1 MKKKMAE
8 MKALEELAKKKEQEE
23 KGGWFSFSFFWA
35 PFLLGFFPKKMGAQE
50 CSTRELEVKA

>member
-23 KGGWFSFSFFWA
+23 KGGWFFFLFFEHLFCSFLS
-35 PFLLGFFPKKMGAQE
+35 LKKRGAQE
-50 CSTRELEVKA
+50 CSTRELEVKE